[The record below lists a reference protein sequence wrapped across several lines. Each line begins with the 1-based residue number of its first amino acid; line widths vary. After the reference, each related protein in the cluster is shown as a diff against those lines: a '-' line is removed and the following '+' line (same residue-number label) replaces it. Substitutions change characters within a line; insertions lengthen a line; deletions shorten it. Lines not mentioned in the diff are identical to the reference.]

1 MPNINRRE
9 PHITRTARDDESVNF
24 KRFDEDRAGIS
35 EKSAASDVTSE
46 IDSRHKNTAFEVN
59 S

>member
-1 MPNINRRE
+1 MLNRNRRE

-24 KRFDEDRAGIS
+24 KRFDEDRAVIS
-35 EKSAASDVTSE
+35 EKSAAFVTLE
-46 IDSRHKNTAFEVN
+46 IDFRHKNIAFEVN